1 VAELN
6 LVEAVRLTLAQEL
19 RRDERVVVLGQ
30 DVGRLGGVFRA
41 TDGLHAEFGDERVF
55 DTPLAEAAIVGSSIG
70 LAIAGLVP
78 VAEIQFMGFLHQA
91 FHQLGPQL
99 GRMRYRS
106 GGRLDTPV
114 TIRAPFGGGV
124 RTPEHHADALEA
136 QLANCPGLKI
146 VMPAD
151 PYEAKGLLTQAIRDP
166 DPVLFCEPL
175 RGYRRARVEVPE
187 DDYTIPFGE
196 ARTLRSGTD
205 VTLVAWS
212 SATAV
217 AQEAAELLSREGIEA
232 TVLDLRTLVPLD
244 EDGLREA
251 VAATGRCVVISE
263 GPLTAGYASE
273 VAATVQDE
281 AFYSLEAPVARVT
294 GHDTPYPLAGL
305 EEHYIPSAARVAC
318 AARAVVEA

>member
-1 VAELN
+1 MSELN

-19 RRDERVVVLGQ
+19 ARDERVVVLGQ

-41 TDGLHAEFGDERVF
+41 TDGLHERFGDERVV
-55 DTPLAEAAIVGSSIG
+55 DTPLAEAVIVGSAIG
-70 LAIAGLVP
+70 LAISGMVP

-106 GGRLDTPV
+106 GGRLETPV
-114 TIRAPFGGGV
+114 TIRAPFGGGI

-175 RGYRRARVEVPE
+175 RGYRRMRMEVPE
-187 DDYTIPFGE
+187 EEYTLPFGR
-196 ARTLRSGTD
+196 ARTVREGGD

-212 SATAV
+212 SGVAV
-217 AQEAAELLSREGIEA
+217 AEEAADLLAKDGVESL
-232 TVLDLRTLVPLD
+232 VLDLRTLVPLD
-244 EDGLREA
+244 EDALREA
-251 VAATGRCVVISE
+251 VAATGRCVVVSE
-263 GPLTAGYASE
+263 GPFTAGFASE
-273 VAATVQDE
+273 VAATAQQE
-281 AFYSLEAPVARVT
+281 AFWTLEAPVARVT

-305 EEHYIPSAARVAC
+305 EERYIPTPVRVAA
-318 AARAVVEA
+318 AARALLGA